1 MIDLLTF
8 FESSKVV
15 FINIVEFLMMSAKL
29 IILDLLKIK
38 LIWNKG
44 YDVIITHYDVNKILS
59 RGSYYIVEAVIWPKF
74 GNCSICMREVII
86 TWILKG
92 FDQKNFFEGCCWC
105 KFNNWLAL
113 GMTLKFYTSVA
124 KGLKLKLRSYKG
136 QTGGGSYHAHLPQL
150 KLFDHRKVI
159 QY

>member
-1 MIDLLTF
+1 MTDLLTF

-44 YDVIITHYDVNKILS
+44 YDVIIFHYDVNKILS
-59 RGSYYIVEAVIWPKF
+59 RGSNYFVEAVIWPKF

-92 FDQKNFFEGCCWC
+92 FDQKIFFEGCCWC

-136 QTGGGSYHAHLPQL
+136 QTGGGAFLPPPPP
-150 KLFDHRKVI
+150 HRK
-159 QY
+159 